1 MQAQS
6 KVLNFEGQNIYVGL
20 NVHLN
25 SWNTSIY
32 SENLYNKTLKAPPR
46 SA

>member
-20 NVHLN
+20 DVHLN

-32 SENLYNKTLKAPPR
+32 TKSLYHKTFKTPPR